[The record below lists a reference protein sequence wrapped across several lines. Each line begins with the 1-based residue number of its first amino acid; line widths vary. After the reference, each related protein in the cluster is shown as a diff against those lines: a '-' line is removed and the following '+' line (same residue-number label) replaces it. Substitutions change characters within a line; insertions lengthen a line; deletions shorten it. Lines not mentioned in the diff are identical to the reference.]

1 MLVYKF
7 GGASIQTPEN
17 MAALLPLL
25 QNAGSPL
32 AVVVSAMGKTT
43 NALEAVAFAACGGEK
58 EAAYQKATEI
68 EESHRAYAKAVLS
81 PDAFEALE
89 ADLAETFTELQW
101 AIDECGTRSADYHY
115 DQIVCTG
122 ELLSS
127 RIFAALL
134 TDKGVPAQWADA
146 RDLIRTDDRFR
157 EGKVDVATSFA
168 HIQKAARPALDSGK
182 IFLTQGFIGATPD
195 NASVTLGREGS
206 DYSAALLAAAL
217 EADSLTIW
225 KDVEGLQNADPRL
238 FPNTV
243 KIEAITYA
251 EVIEMAFYGAQV
263 IHPKTIQPLQNAGI
277 PLHVRCF
284 LKPEASGTII
294 DQEASSLF
302 YPPLIVLKKNQV
314 LLQITTRDFSF
325 ITEENLSRLYRI
337 FSERGLKIN
346 LLQNAAISFVVCM
359 DNDREKL
366 PGLIETLLEDY
377 RVLRN
382 EDVQLLTIRH
392 YTPEIFAKL
401 TADRHILLEQKTRQT
416 IQCVFK

>member
-7 GGASIQTPEN
+7 GGASIETPER
-17 MAALLPLL
+17 MAALVPIL
-25 QNAGSPL
+25 QNAGAPL

-43 NALEAVAFAACGGEK
+43 NALEEVVAAACGGDK
-58 EAAYQKATEI
+58 ETAFQKATAI
-68 EESHRAYAKAVLS
+68 EEAHRIYAQNLLS
-81 PDAFEALE
+81 PTAFEALDPE
-89 ADLAETFTELQW
+89 LAETFTELQW
-101 AIDECGTRSADYHY
+101 AIDECGLRSPDYHY

-134 TDKGVPAQWADA
+134 SDKKITAHWADA
-146 RDLIRTDDRFR
+146 RDLIRTNDRFR
-157 EGKVDVATSFA
+157 EGKVEVPFSFA
-168 HIQKAARPALDSGK
+168 QIQKAAIPALNSGK
-182 IFLTQGFIGATPD
+182 IFVTQGFIGATPD

-206 DYSAALLAAAL
+206 DYSSALLAAAL
-217 EADSLTIW
+217 KADSLTIW

-238 FPNTV
+238 FANTV

-277 PLHVRCF
+277 PLFVRCF
-284 LKPEASGTII
+284 LKPESTGTII

-302 YPPLIVLKKNQV
+302 YPPLIVLKKDQV

-366 PGLIETLLEDY
+366 PALIATLTEDY

-392 YTPEIFAKL
+392 YTPEIFSKL

>member
-7 GGASIQTPEN
+7 GGASIETPER
-17 MAALLPLL
+17 MTALLPIL
-25 QNAGSPL
+25 QNAGAPL
-32 AVVVSAMGKTT
+32 AVVVSALGKTT
-43 NALEAVAFAACGGEK
+43 NALEEVVVAACGDDK
-58 EAAYQKATEI
+58 ETAFQKAAAI
-68 EESHRAYAKAVLS
+68 EKTHRTYARNLLS
-81 PDAFEALE
+81 ATAFEALE
-89 ADLAETFTELQW
+89 AELAETFTELQW
-101 AIDECGTRSADYHY
+101 AIDECGLRSPDYHY

-134 TDKGVPAQWADA
+134 ADKGLAVQWADA

-157 EGKVDVATSFA
+157 EGKVDIPFSFA
-168 HIQKAARPALDSGK
+168 QIQKAAQPALISGK

-195 NASVTLGREGS
+195 NASTTLGREGS

-217 EADSLTIW
+217 GAQSLTIW
-225 KDVEGLQNADPRL
+225 KDVDGLQNADPRL
-238 FPNTV
+238 FPHTV

-251 EVIEMAFYGAQV
+251 EVIEMAYYGAQV

-277 PLHVRCF
+277 PLLVRCF
-284 LKPEASGTII
+284 LKPESDGTII
-294 DQEASSLF
+294 DREASSLF
-302 YPPLIVLKKNQV
+302 YPPLIVLKRNQV

-366 PGLIETLLEDY
+366 SDLIATLAEDY

-392 YTPEIFAKL
+392 YTPEIFCKL
-401 TADRHILLEQKTRQT
+401 TADRHVLLEQKTRQT

>member
-25 QNAGSPL
+25 QNAGRPL

-43 NALEAVAFAACGGEK
+43 NALESVAFAACGGDK
-58 EAAYQKATEI
+58 ETAYQKATEI
-68 EESHRAYAKAVLS
+68 EEAHRAYAQAVLS
-81 PDAFEALE
+81 PKAFEALE

-134 TDKGVPAQWADA
+134 EDKGITAQWADA

-157 EGKVDVATSFA
+157 EGKVDVPFSFA
-168 HIQKAARPALDSGK
+168 QIQKAALPALNSGK
-182 IFLTQGFIGATPD
+182 IFVTQGFIGATPD

-217 EADSLTIW
+217 GADSLTIW

-294 DQEASSLF
+294 DHEASSLF
-302 YPPLIVLKKNQV
+302 YPPLIVLKRHQV

-325 ITEENLSRLYRI
+325 INEENLSRLYRI

-366 PGLIETLLEDY
+366 SGLIETLSEDY

-392 YTPEIFAKL
+392 YTPEVFAKL